1 MNLSLLSWNAQSI
14 LTYKKDMLLEYSS
27 KNDLD
32 VLCIQETWLHPYI
45 QMKFKGYSVIRRDRI
60 DQKGGGVIIGIRKGI
75 TFKKISFRN
84 SGLLEKNG
92 IELVAVKVFSKNLHA
107 LNIINIYNPHGN
119 NKSVGTSMQ
128 AIIDE
133 TPGNE
138 KHIIVGDFN
147 AHSDVW
153 CGCGTNNEAGNSLQ
167 RFMLDTPESCLLTPK
182 DFPTR
187 INYSNGSYT
196 TIDLAFASPSLANSH
211 TIYTVN
217 EPTLFSDH
225 NPYVIQWKQQ
235 DQESEPS
242 SPRFSIQKA
251 NWSEFDEALKSME
264 IDKMLMLAEEVDQ
277 KIEIF
282 QGKLLEAAEKT
293 IPKNKHNLKGQK
305 STPWW
310 NEDCEEAKKE
320 LKKRRQKY
328 DRIPTLDRYIK
339 VKRAHARFRKK
350 VKEAKRHSWHTF
362 VENLDFRES
371 SAKVYRFIKCM
382 NTRNQAREDNP
393 PTVVNGET
401 LVDNIDK
408 ANAGAEYLKNV
419 IGRQDPFKDDHN
431 RTIWKVKKVSQKK
444 RMEDYNRPFTEREV
458 NEVVKNLPN
467 TTPGDDLIYPEF
479 VKRLPEI
486 WMKELLKII
495 NIAWKSGY
503 FPKIWKKGTAI
514 MKPKPGKDSE
524 KIENF
529 RFITLL
535 PVLGKVYERLV
546 KNRL

>member
-1 MNLSLLSWNAQSI
+1 MDSPQRYIETFFLVKNTLSW
-14 LTYKKDMLLEYSS
+14 DS
-27 KNDLD
+27 KR
-32 VLCIQETWLHPYI
+32 VC
-45 QMKFKGYSVIRRDRI
+45 R
-60 DQKGGGVIIGIRKGI
+60 
-75 TFKKISFRN
+75 
-84 SGLLEKNG
+84 
-92 IELVAVKVFSKNLHA
+92 
-107 LNIINIYNPHGN
+107 
-119 NKSVGTSMQ
+119 
-128 AIIDE
+128 
-133 TPGNE
+133 
-138 KHIIVGDFN
+138 
-147 AHSDVW
+147 
-153 CGCGTNNEAGNSLQ
+153 AGPRPQ
-167 RFMLDTPESCLLTPK
+167 
-182 DFPTR
+182 
-187 INYSNGSYT
+187 
-196 TIDLAFASPSLANSH
+196 
-211 TIYTVN
+211 
-217 EPTLFSDH
+217 
-225 NPYVIQWKQQ
+225 PYVIQWKQQ
-235 DQESEPS
+235 DQDSEPS

-277 KIEIF
+277 KIEIVL
-282 QGKLLEAAEKT
+282 GKLLEAAEKT

-320 LKKRRQKY
+320 LKKRRHEY

-339 VKRAHARFRKK
+339 VKQAHARFRKK
-350 VKEAKRHSWHTF
+350 VKDAKRHSWHTF

-371 SAKVYRFIKCM
+371 STKVYRFIKCM

-393 PTVVNGET
+393 PIVVNGEI

-419 IGRQDPFKDDHN
+419 IGRQDPSKNDYN

-495 NIAWKSGY
+495 NKAWKSEY
-503 FPKIWKKGTAI
+503 FPKIWKKR
-514 MKPKPGKDSE
+514 DSDYDT
-524 KIENF
+524 KT
-529 RFITLL
+529 R
-535 PVLGKVYERLV
+535 KRL
-546 KNRL
+546 RED